1 MSSIPMGIGAGSSMP
16 SSGEMRGEDKLK
28 FVKNNRQL
36 IVGIGSAL
44 VDILIHENDE
54 FLKKTGAVKG
64 GMILVD
70 KETIERTL
78 ALSAENASIVPG
90 GSACNTIVGIGK
102 LGGAARFV
110 GKCGKGNMG
119 ELILNDLRKQNVEPV
134 LFRSDSPTGRVLSII
149 TPDAQRSMLTYLG
162 ASAETRPE
170 DISEKL
176 FKDAAIV
183 HIEGYLL
190 FNPELIRAAM
200 TAAKSAGAKISL
212 DLASFTVV
220 EESKKVLEQLVDCY
234 VDVLIA
240 NEDEA
245 CAYTGH
251 SDEHF
256 AIEALSEQSDV
267 AVLKVGRRGS
277 YISYAGSTIAIKSM
291 GDGNA
296 LDTTGAGDMWAA
308 GFLYGLVKGYSLE
321 KCGRLGSACG
331 YEVCQVV
338 GANIPDEGWER
349 IKMLLK

>member
-1 MSSIPMGIGAGSSMP
+1 
-16 SSGEMRGEDKLK
+16 MRFL
-28 FVKNNRQL
+28 KNNRQS

-44 VDILIHENDE
+44 VDILIHEKDE
-54 FLKKTGAVKG
+54 FLKKTGAIKG
-64 GMILVD
+64 GMTLVD
-70 KETIERTL
+70 KEFIERTL
-78 ALSAENASIVPG
+78 AMSSDTAKIVPG

-110 GKCGKGNMG
+110 GKCGKDDMG
-119 ELILNDLRKQNVEPV
+119 ELIESDLKKQNVVPD

-149 TPDAQRSMLTYLG
+149 SPDAQRSMFTYLG

-170 DISEKL
+170 DMSEKL
-176 FKDAAIV
+176 FKNAAVV
-183 HIEGYLL
+183 HMEGYLL
-190 FNPELIRAAM
+190 FNPELIRAAL

-220 EESKKVLEQLVDCY
+220 EESKELIEQLVDSY
-234 VDVLIA
+234 VDILIA

-245 CAYTGH
+245 FAFTGY
-251 SDEHF
+251 SDEHL
-256 AIEALSEQSDV
+256 AIEAISEQADI

-277 YISYAGSTIAIKSM
+277 YVSHAGSTIAIQSM
-291 GDGNA
+291 GDGDA

-338 GANIPDEGWER
+338 GANIPDDGWER
-349 IKMLLK
+349 IRKFLD

>member
-1 MSSIPMGIGAGSSMP
+1 MP
-16 SSGEMRGEDKLK
+16 SSGKNRGSDKLR
-28 FVKNNRQL
+28 FFKNNRQS

-44 VDILIHENDE
+44 VDILIHEKDE
-54 FLKKTGAVKG
+54 FLKKTGAIKG
-64 GMILVD
+64 GMTLVD
-70 KETIERTL
+70 KEFIERTL
-78 ALSAENASIVPG
+78 AMSSDTAKIVPG

-110 GKCGKGNMG
+110 GKCGKGEMG
-119 ELILNDLRKQNVEPV
+119 ELIESDLKKQNVVPD

-149 TPDAQRSMLTYLG
+149 SPDAQRSMFTYLG

-183 HIEGYLL
+183 HMEGYLL
-190 FNPELIRAAM
+190 FNPELIEAAL

-220 EESKKVLEQLVDCY
+220 AESKELLEQLVDSY
-234 VDVLIA
+234 VDILIA

-245 CAYTGH
+245 CAFTGY
-251 SDEHF
+251 SDEHL
-256 AIEALSEQSDV
+256 AIEALSKQADI
-267 AVLKVGRRGS
+267 AVLKVGSRGS
-277 YISYAGSTIAIKSM
+277 YVSHAGITIAIKSM

-308 GFLYGLVKGYSLE
+308 GFLYGLVNGYSLE

-331 YEVCQVV
+331 FEVCQVV
-338 GANIPDEGWER
+338 GASIPDDGWER
-349 IKMLLK
+349 IRKYLD

>member
-1 MSSIPMGIGAGSSMP
+1 
-16 SSGEMRGEDKLK
+16 MRFL
-28 FVKNNRQL
+28 KNNRQS

-44 VDILIHENDE
+44 VDILIHEKDE
-54 FLKKTGAVKG
+54 FLKKTGAIKG

-70 KETIERTL
+70 KEFIERTL
-78 ALSAENASIVPG
+78 AMSSDTAKIVPG

-110 GKCGKGNMG
+110 GKCGKDDMG
-119 ELILNDLRKQNVEPV
+119 ELIESDLKKQNVVPD

-149 TPDAQRSMLTYLG
+149 SPDAQRSMFTYLG

-190 FNPELIRAAM
+190 FNPELIRAAL

-220 EESKKVLEQLVDCY
+220 EESKELLEQLVDSH

-245 CAYTGH
+245 CAFTGY
-251 SDEHF
+251 SDEHL
-256 AIEALSEQSDV
+256 AIEALSEQADV
-267 AVLKVGRRGS
+267 AVLKVGPRGS
-277 YISYAGSTIAIKSM
+277 YVSHAGLTIAIKPI

-349 IKMLLK
+349 IKMFLK